1 MTAITLNATGRPH
14 SGKTTA
20 SRRSAGAGLVKQAI
34 PAPPAEAQALRE
46 TLPEHGQEA
55 GRKTALS
62 LRCLTRR
69 FGDKEVLKG
78 INLDIPEG
86 QFVAVIGKSGCGK
99 STLLRLITGLD
110 QPSDGTLVV
119 GDGRE
124 DKRIRI
130 MFQEPRLLPWARI
143 VENVEV
149 GLTGISKGAAA
160 RETALALLAE
170 VGLADRASEWPAVLS
185 GGQRQRVALA
195 RALAAKPSILALD
208 EPLGAL
214 DALTRIDMQ
223 RLLERIWRQEG
234 FAAVLVT
241 HDVTEAVAL
250 ADRVIVIDQGA
261 ITLDLPIPLPRP
273 RRHGGAEMAALEGR
287 ILAALFDDA

>member
-1 MTAITLNATGRPH
+1 MTAITFTAARTQ

-20 SRRSAGAGLVKQAI
+20 SRRSAGAGLAKQAA
-34 PAPPAEAQALRE
+34 PAPLEDAPALRE
-46 TLPEHGQEA
+46 ALPAQEQA
-55 GRKTALS
+55 TERKTALS
-62 LRCLTRR
+62 LRGLKRR

-78 INLDIPEG
+78 IDVDIPEG
-86 QFVAVIGKSGCGK
+86 QFVAIIGKSGCGK

-110 QPSDGTLVV
+110 QPSDGTLTV
-119 GDGRE
+119 GDGQQ

-149 GLTGISKGAAA
+149 GLTGISKGPAA

-170 VGLADRASEWPAVLS
+170 VGLADRAGEWPAVLS

-195 RALAAKPSILALD
+195 RALAAKPAILALD

-250 ADRVIVIDQGA
+250 ADRVIVIDEGA
-261 ITLDLPIPLPRP
+261 IALDLPIPLPRP

-287 ILAALFDDA
+287 ILAALFDEA